1 MILTTER
8 KKMIKKI
15 WVKIEEEKVI
25 EKRGDNI
32 GKITFGI
39 TREETKK
46 FCILNYIS
54 NFFLKI
60 II

>member
-1 MILTTER
+1 MSKNRSRIEIER
-8 KKMIKKI
+8 K
-15 WVKIEEEKVI
+15 
-25 EKRGDNI
+25 GDNI
-32 GKITFGI
+32 SLFGI

-46 FCILNYIS
+46 FCIWNYIS